1 MLLRRRFTRGC
12 SCRAALPSPPRPTP
26 ALSDVSVK
34 KGGARGIGS
43 EPLERRTL
51 LASIAWDGGG
61 DGVNWSDARN
71 WSSDQ
76 LPASA
81 DDVTVA
87 TAAGVTVQ
95 IVGTQATRSL
105 VASSPLRLTGG
116 TLSVTTTADISA
128 DFTLAGG
135 TLVGAAVATNGAAKA
150 R

>member
-1 MLLRRRFTRGC
+1 MGSARNRWSGGRCSRPLRGT
-12 SCRAALPSPPRPTP
+12 
-26 ALSDVSVK
+26 
-34 KGGARGIGS
+34 
-43 EPLERRTL
+43 
-51 LASIAWDGGG
+51 GGG